1 MKITQ
6 RIAKL
11 AEYSAR
17 NPWWILGMALALSI
31 LAGWATAQL
40 PVHTSRQ
47 ALLPQNTAVAKR
59 FNDFLK
65 NFGAASDLMV
75 VLEGAPRSELE
86 SFANELA
93 AKLQTEPEI
102 GQATARLDM
111 TFFLDHAYLLMPVE
125 SLDKLAA
132 MADQPIPAGG
142 GMEENLRKALSWSKD
157 HPPLGGTD
165 TDLKTAEASLNLAAF
180 FLEEWQRWL
189 SAETAPAG
197 LDWNRLL
204 AKNGAGGMADGYFAS
219 RDGRMLFLFVHP
231 KNSSGDF
238 NNLGPFIDKV
248 KQVSEDLAGQANA
261 AGRTPPTVGLT
272 GLPAIEYEEYVNI
285 RKDIIFVVFT
295 SAALIVALIL
305 LVVRSVRWAVL
316 IFIPMGLGVLWSLG
330 LALVTVG
337 HLTMITAAFIAIL
350 FGLGADYGIF
360 TSSRI
365 ADERRAGKPLIEAI
379 GAGIG
384 SSFIA
389 VLTAGG
395 ASLLIFGALTTVDF
409 PGFAELGVVAAKGVL
424 MILISTWM
432 VQPALYALL
441 PPKLRDIP
449 SLSTPPVP
457 ARIWK
462 HTGAFPKPV
471 AVVLVL
477 LALGAAV
484 IGGVKGMAIPF
495 DYDVLAML
503 PKDSQAAYYQRR
515 MVAESDYQSE
525 VIIFTAKDMAEARRI
540 TDEAG
545 KLKTVAKVQSLTNLF
560 PADADERLRKAVNI
574 SESFARTDYAR
585 QVAELDREGL
595 SVKSFELL
603 QAVLENS
610 AAIIDEAQEQAFS
623 AGHANLVE
631 SLEKVR
637 EQLLSISAKLAA
649 DGNQGRIRSES
660 FLRALLS
667 GANTGLKVIDAW
679 RQAQPLTPEQLP
691 IALRDRFFAADGSI
705 AVYAFPAKTVY
716 DPDNLDALIKDVYSV
731 SPEAT
736 GFPTTHQA
744 LSKTVVESFTRG
756 TQLSLVLCLLWI
768 MAATRNVRGFALA
781 TLPLLIGGGW
791 MLGLMALGD
800 IRYNYANI
808 VALPLVIALAVDY
821 GVWFSYRWGELK
833 GHTPLQVSLAAGK
846 VIGLAAGT
854 ELAGLG
860 AITLANY
867 RGVSSLGVSITIG
880 LLCCLIATL
889 VVAPAIGQL
898 IDSKRKP

>member
-6 RIAKL
+6 RVAKF
-11 AEYSAR
+11 AEFFAR

-31 LAGWATAQL
+31 LAGWATSQL
-40 PVHTSRQ
+40 PVYTSRQ

-75 VLEGAPRSELE
+75 VLEGAPRAELE
-86 SFANELA
+86 SFANDLA
-93 AKLQTEPEI
+93 AKLRVEPEI
-102 GQATARLDM
+102 GQATSRLDM
-111 TFFLDHAYLLMPVE
+111 SFFLGHSYLLMPAE
-125 SLDKLAA
+125 GMDKLAA
-132 MADQPIPAGG
+132 MSNQPILSGG
-142 GMEENLRKALSWSKD
+142 LEENLRKALSWSKD

-165 TDLKTAEASLNLAAF
+165 TDLQTAEASLNLATF

-189 SAETAPAG
+189 SAEAAPAG

-204 AKNGAGGMADGYFAS
+204 AKNGVGGMADGYFTS
-219 RDGRMLFLFVHP
+219 HDGRMLFLFVHP

-238 NNLGPFIDKV
+238 ENLGPFVDKV
-248 KQVSEDLAGQANA
+248 KQVSAILASQAKA
-261 AGRTPPTVGLT
+261 AGHTPPTVGLT

-285 RKDIIFVVFT
+285 RKDITMVIFT
-295 SAALIVALIL
+295 SAGLIAALIL

-337 HLTMITAAFIAIL
+337 HLTIITASFIAIL

-365 ADERRAGKPLIEAI
+365 AEERRAGKPLVEAI

-384 SSFIA
+384 SSFVA

-395 ASLLIFGALTTVDF
+395 ASLLIFSALATVDF

-441 PPKLRDIP
+441 PPKLKDIP
-449 SLSTPPVP
+449 PSTACLPLREGPGVSGRFPV
-457 ARIWK
+457 
-462 HTGAFPKPV
+462 PV
-471 AVVLVL
+471 AVVLVM
-477 LALGAAV
+477 LAIGFAV
-484 IGGVKGMAIPF
+484 FGGVKGLGIPF
-495 DYDVLAML
+495 DYDLLGML
-503 PKDSQAAYYQRR
+503 PKDSQSVYYQRR
-515 MVAESDYQSE
+515 MVAESDYQAE
-525 VIIFTAKDMAEARRI
+525 VIIFTAKNMVEARRI
-540 TDEAG
+540 TSESG
-545 KLKTVAKVQSLTNLF
+545 KLKTIAQAQSLTNLF
-560 PADADERLRKAVNI
+560 PEDANERLHKALSI
-574 SESFARTDYAR
+574 GESFARTDYAK
-585 QVAELDREGL
+585 QVAELSAAGL
-595 SVKSFELL
+595 PAKSFELL
-603 QAVLENS
+603 REVLES
-610 AAIIDEAQEQAFS
+610 STAIIDEAQEQAFS
-623 AGHANLVE
+623 AGHSKLVE

-637 EQLLSISAKLAA
+637 EQLSAISVKIAA
-649 DGNQGRIRSES
+649 DGEQGRGRSES

-667 GANTGLKVIDAW
+667 GADAGLQVIDSW

-691 IALRDRFFAADGSI
+691 PALRDRFFGADGSI
-705 AVYAFPAKTVY
+705 AVYAFPAKSVY
-716 DPDNLDALIKDVYSV
+716 DPDNLNALIKDVYSV

-736 GFPTTHQA
+736 GFPTTHQVF
-744 LSKTVVESFTRG
+744 SKAVVEGFTHG
-756 TQLSLVLCLLWI
+756 TKLALALCLLWI
-768 MAATRNVRGFALA
+768 LAATRSVRGFALA
-781 TLPLLIGGGW
+781 ALPLLIGGGW
-791 MLGLMALGD
+791 MLGIMALGG
-800 IRYNYANI
+800 IRYNFANI

-821 GVWFSYRWGELK
+821 GVWFSYRWDELK
-833 GHTPLQVSLAAGK
+833 GYTPLQVSLAAGK

-860 AITLANY
+860 AITLASY

-880 LLCCLIATL
+880 LMCCLIATL

-898 IDSKRKP
+898 FDSKRKP

>member
-1 MKITQ
+1 MIITQ
-6 RIAKL
+6 RAAKL
-11 AEYSAR
+11 AEYFAR
-17 NPWWILGMALALSI
+17 NPWWILGVALALSI

-75 VLEGAPRSELE
+75 VLEGAPRTELE
-86 SFANELA
+86 FFADDLA
-93 AKLQTEPEI
+93 ANLQTEPEI
-102 GQATARLDM
+102 AQATSRLD
-111 TFFLDHAYLLMPVE
+111 TAFFLDHSYLLMPAE
-125 SLDKLAA
+125 GLDKLAA
-132 MADQPIPAGG
+132 MANQRIPAG

-165 TDLKTAEASLNLAAF
+165 TDLQTAEASLNLTVF

-189 SAETAPAG
+189 SAETAPG
-197 LDWNRLL
+197 SLDWNRLL
-204 AKNGAGGMADGYFAS
+204 AKNGAGGMASGYFAS
-219 RDGRMLFLFVHP
+219 REGGMLFLFVHP
-231 KNSSGDF
+231 KNPSGDF
-238 NNLGPFIDKV
+238 RNLGPFVDKV
-248 KQVSEDLAGQANA
+248 KQVSADLAGQAKA
-261 AGRTPPTVGLT
+261 AGHTPPTVGLT

-285 RKDIIFVVFT
+285 RKDITLVIFT
-295 SAALIVALIL
+295 SAGLIAALIL

-337 HLTMITAAFIAIL
+337 HLTIITAAFIAIL

-365 ADERRAGKPLIEAI
+365 AEERRAGKPLVEAI

-384 SSFIA
+384 SSFVA
-389 VLTAGG
+389 VMTAGG
-395 ASLLIFGALTTVDF
+395 ASLLIFSALATVDF

-441 PPKLRDIP
+441 PPKLKDIP
-449 SLSTPPVP
+449 PSASALPLGAGPGVKGRFPV
-457 ARIWK
+457 
-462 HTGAFPKPV
+462 TV
-471 AVVLVL
+471 AVALVI
-477 LALGAAV
+477 LAIGCAV
-484 IGGVKGMAIPF
+484 FGGVKGLDIPF

-515 MVAESDYQSE
+515 MVAESDYQAE
-525 VIIFTAKDMAEARRI
+525 VIIFTVKDMAEARRI
-540 TDEAG
+540 TSEAG
-545 KLKTVAKVQSLTNLF
+545 KLKTIAQAQSLASLF
-560 PADADERLRKAVNI
+560 PADADERLRKAMSI
-574 SESFARTDYAR
+574 GESFARTDYAK
-585 QVAELDREGL
+585 QIAALDETGL
-595 SVKSFELL
+595 SAKSFDLL
-603 QAVLENS
+603 RAVLENS
-610 AAIIDEAQEQAFS
+610 TIIIDDAQEQAFS
-623 AGHANLVE
+623 AGHSKLVE
-631 SLEKVR
+631 SMENVR
-637 EQLLSISAKLAA
+637 EQLSDISAKLTA
-649 DGNQGRIRSES
+649 DGEQGRVRSES

-667 GANTGLKVIDAW
+667 GADAGLKIIGSW

-691 IALRDRFFAADGSI
+691 PALRDRFFGADGSI

-716 DPDNLDALIKDVYSV
+716 DPGNLDALIKDVYSV

-736 GFPTTHQA
+736 GFPTTHQVF
-744 LSKTVVESFTRG
+744 SKAVVEGFTRG
-756 TQLSLVLCLLWI
+756 TQLALVLCMLWI
-768 MAATRNVRGFALA
+768 MAATRSVRGFLLAAL
-781 TLPLLIGGGW
+781 PFLIGGGW
-791 MLGLMALGD
+791 MLGLMALGS
-800 IRYNYANI
+800 IRYNFANI

-833 GHTPLQVSLAAGK
+833 GHTPLQVSLDAGK

-860 AITLANY
+860 AITLASY
-867 RGVSSLGVSITIG
+867 RGVSSLGMSITLG
-880 LLCCLIATL
+880 LLCCLTATL

-898 IDSKRKP
+898 LDYKRKP